1 MQPLKT
7 LKPFEL
13 AWRIMK
19 NHSNLWMLL
28 VRFQEKK
35 ESFVSENVV
44 IGQFSFK
51 CLRFNVRT
59 LLKSQKSQ
67 EILFWES
74 EILSPRI

>member
-1 MQPLKT
+1 
-7 LKPFEL
+7 
-13 AWRIMK
+13 
-19 NHSNLWMLL
+19 MLL

-44 IGQFSFK
+44 IGQFSSK
-51 CLRFNVRT
+51 CLWFNVRT

>member
-13 AWRIMK
+13 AWRLRK
-19 NHSNLWMLL
+19 KPSNLWMLL

-35 ESFVSENVV
+35 EYFVSENVV
-44 IGQFSFK
+44 IGQSSFK
-51 CLRFNVRT
+51 CPWFSVRT

-74 EILSPRI
+74 EILSPSI